1 VIRAL
6 VVGRERPGREIPEV
20 VAEVGERLREAG
32 WEIDTAVVKR
42 KRDVR
47 RATRRALKDDRDVVV
62 AVGGDGAVLQVAT
75 VLADTKVA
83 LGIIPTGTGNLLAA
97 NLKVPTDRDQAVE
110 TVLTGRPRR
119 IDTGRLTMDGKKRAF
134 TVACGIGYDAK
145 VMDATEPESKMRWGK
160 LAYLANALG
169 QAGSLHNSPHE
180 ITLDG
185 RCQTMEAAQVFIA
198 NFGKMLPVAQPRR
211 KIRGDD
217 GLLDVIVI
225 RAAGPIPALLAGWEA
240 LMQKDLGESAGGHV
254 FRAQARKIRVR
265 SDPER
270 LVETDGSVAGKTPIH
285 AAVRPRSLTVIVP
298 KR

>member
-1 VIRAL
+1 
-6 VVGRERPGREIPEV
+6 
-20 VAEVGERLREAG
+20 
-32 WEIDTAVVKR
+32 
-42 KRDVR
+42 
-47 RATRRALKDDRDVVV
+47 
-62 AVGGDGAVLQVAT
+62 
-75 VLADTKVA
+75 
-83 LGIIPTGTGNLLAA
+83 
-97 NLKVPTDRDQAVE
+97 
-110 TVLTGRPRR
+110 
-119 IDTGRLTMDGKKRAF
+119 
-134 TVACGIGYDAK
+134 
-145 VMDATEPESKMRWGK
+145 
-160 LAYLANALG
+160 
-169 QAGSLHNSPHE
+169 
-180 ITLDG
+180 
-185 RCQTMEAAQVFIA
+185 MEAAQVFIA